1 MKRYFAAAILLF
13 ILIPV
18 QMIAQ
23 ERGGSRQEKLDSILN
38 PSIWKA
44 GKVLCFDM
52 TSVHIGTLS
61 EDDAPVTY
69 HFRYRNVSK
78 QTVYVTKINTSCGCT
93 AAKFST
99 VPIKPGEKGVIE
111 LTFNPFEQVGDFI
124 KDAFIYSNLSDSAPI
139 AKLVLTG
146 KVLPTSNPWKG
157 YPYIIGNT
165 LGLKTKVLQ
174 LPDVAREGVRVERL
188 VCVNTGDRALK
199 LSALML
205 PEYVKFRTDPSVIPP
220 HTEADLVL
228 SIDGRLL
235 PPKQQIDFRLVLDG
249 ISCRP
254 SERIIQV
261 SLTLQ

>member
-23 ERGGSRQEKLDSILN
+23 ERRGSRQEKLDSILN

-111 LTFNPFEQVGDFI
+111 
-124 KDAFIYSNLSDSAPI
+124 
-139 AKLVLTG
+139 
-146 KVLPTSNPWKG
+146 
-157 YPYIIGNT
+157 
-165 LGLKTKVLQ
+165 
-174 LPDVAREGVRVERL
+174 
-188 VCVNTGDRALK
+188 
-199 LSALML
+199 
-205 PEYVKFRTDPSVIPP
+205 
-220 HTEADLVL
+220 
-228 SIDGRLL
+228 
-235 PPKQQIDFRLVLDG
+235 
-249 ISCRP
+249 
-254 SERIIQV
+254 
-261 SLTLQ
+261 